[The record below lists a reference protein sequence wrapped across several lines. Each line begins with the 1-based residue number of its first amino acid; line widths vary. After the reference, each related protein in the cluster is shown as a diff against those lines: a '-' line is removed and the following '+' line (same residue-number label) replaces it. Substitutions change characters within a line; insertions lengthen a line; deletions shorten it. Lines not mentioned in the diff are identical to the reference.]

1 MKTEQPHKVTPT
13 VKVDPPKRKPICTNQ
28 EIMYFVGG
36 SILYV
41 IIFIP
46 IVYLTTLLPDYDTGS
61 ELYRDI
67 FSRDNYYTTVFS
79 TGKFALWMILMITGF
94 AFVNI
99 FNLQNE
105 RKSPFKSRNGTFK
118 DIKILVLAGVILYF
132 TAPIIAL
139 RSRHDMQRNINLDG
153 EETSYSVEF
162 SNNSSCKGSM
172 T

>member
-1 MKTEQPHKVTPT
+1 MENQKVAAP
-13 VKVDPPKRKPICTNQ
+13 VKVAPPKRKPICTNQ
-28 EIMYFVGG
+28 ELMYFIFG

-41 IIFIP
+41 AIFVPII
-46 IVYLTTLLPDYDTGS
+46 YLTTLMPDYDTGS

-67 FSRDNYYTTVFS
+67 FARDNYYTTVFS
-79 TGKFALWMILMITGF
+79 TGKFTLWMIMMITGF

-105 RKSPFKSRNGTFK
+105 RKSPFMSRNRSFK
-118 DIKILVLAGVILYF
+118 DIKILVLAGVVLYF

-139 RSRHDMQRNINLDG
+139 RSRNDMQRNANLDG
-153 EETSYSVEF
+153 EDPSSIVEF
-162 SNNSSCKGSM
+162 NNSPVCKGNM